1 MIDWTRPLA
10 RHPGV
15 IEEVVE
21 DEVVLLM
28 PHAGAVLVLNDVG
41 RAVWG
46 LVDGRRTAEAIAAQ
60 ICVEYEV
67 EPEQAHAD
75 TIVFLQDL
83 IARGLVAVVAP
94 TP

>member
-1 MIDWTRPLA
+1 MTDWSKPLA

-41 RAVWG
+41 RAIWG
-46 LVDGRRTAEAIAAQ
+46 LIDGRRTIDALAEQ
-60 ICVEYEV
+60 ICAEYEV
-67 EPEQAHAD
+67 EPAQARADIAAFVEQLAAK
-75 TIVFLQDL
+75 
-83 IARGLVAVVAP
+83 GLV
-94 TP
+94 TMSGS